1 MKSPHWLRRLSFI
14 VPLLATPAA
23 LADNH
28 GDKHAADAAVK
39 TDQPNIV
46 MIFTDDQR
54 YDAVGY
60 TGNRA
65 IHTPHLDK
73 IARRGIIFDNAFVN
87 TSICAVSRANIMAG
101 QYPSR
106 HGIDDFFKV
115 FSPEQLARTVPARL
129 QDAGY
134 QTAFYGKWGIGDGP
148 EKTYLGAEVFD
159 YWAGQPM
166 QTCFFHEADCKYVHA
181 DGFARPL
188 DDLCDCPADARGKT
202 GFRNRIGKANL
213 VQPLQTDSQVTPM
226 QTERFLEGRD
236 ESKPFAMMLFFKA
249 PHSPFGDWD
258 PQFEHVTDGLTM
270 PTPAAA
276 SLEIANAEPPLVKGS
291 LGRPSGM
298 RYLTN
303 PDYLDQHLR
312 DYYRLI
318 TSMDHGIGA
327 IVAQL
332 EERGL
337 LDNTVILFT
346 SDNGHFKG
354 EHGMAGKWLMYDA
367 SHRVP
372 GFMTDYRRPVG
383 ETRHEKVITTDFST
397 TMLALA
403 GLDIPDDMTGRD
415 LTQLMDG
422 PADDWRTDVYYDHP
436 YGHGGAIPRTIGVRS
451 DRYAYTRYI
460 DPTPAF
466 EQLFD
471 MHLDPNQRVNL
482 AEDPAYAEVLERM
495 RERCDELKK
504 EVGPIAA
511 TE

>member
-1 MKSPHWLRRLSFI
+1 MHKITWLSSLTLAL
-14 VPLLATPAA
+14 PLAWNTPAI
-23 LADNH
+23 ADH
-28 GDKHAADAAVK
+28 HAEKAAPP
-39 TDQPNIV
+39 TEQPNIV

-60 TGNRA
+60 AGNHA
-65 IHTPHLDK
+65 VHTPHLDR
-73 IARRGIIFDNAFVN
+73 IARQGIIFDNAFVN

-115 FSPEQLARTVPARL
+115 FSDEQLARTVPARL
-129 QDAGY
+129 QAAGY
-134 QTAFYGKWGIGDGP
+134 QTSFYGKWGIGDQP
-148 EKTYLGAEVFD
+148 KPTNLGAKVFD

-166 QTCFFHEADCKYVHA
+166 QTNFFYESDCKFVNS
-181 DGFARPL
+181 DGFEKPV
-188 DDLCDCPADARGKT
+188 DNLCDCPADSKGRT
-202 GFRNRIGKANL
+202 GFRNRIGTANL
-213 VQPLQTDSQVTPM
+213 VDPLHSDSQVTPIH
-226 QTERFLEGRD
+226 TERFLDNRD
-236 ESKPFAMMLFFKA
+236 PSKPFAMMVFFKA

-276 SLEIANAEPPLVKGS
+276 SLEIANAEPDIIKGS

-298 RYLTN
+298 SYLTR
-303 PDYLDQHLR
+303 PDVLDQHLR

-318 TSMDHGIGA
+318 TSLDHGVGQIMQ
-327 IVAQL
+327 QL
-332 EERGL
+332 EDRGL
-337 LDNTVILFT
+337 LENTVVMFT

-354 EHGMAGKWLMYDA
+354 EHGMAGKWLMYDP

-372 GFMTDYRRPVG
+372 GFLTDFRRPVG
-383 ETRHEKVITTDFST
+383 ETRHEKVITTDFSV

-403 GLDIPDDMTGRD
+403 GLDIPEDMTGRD
-415 LTQLMDG
+415 LTALLDG
-422 PADDWRTDVYYDHP
+422 PVDDWRTDVYYDHP
-436 YGHGGAIPRTIGVRS
+436 YGHNGAIPRTIGVRNE
-451 DRYAYTRYI
+451 RYAYTRYI

-471 MHLDPNQRVNL
+471 MELDPNQRVNL
-482 AEDPAYAEVLERM
+482 AEDPAYAELLEAM
-495 RERCDELKK
+495 RKRCDELKK
-504 EVGPIAA
+504 EVGPMAS